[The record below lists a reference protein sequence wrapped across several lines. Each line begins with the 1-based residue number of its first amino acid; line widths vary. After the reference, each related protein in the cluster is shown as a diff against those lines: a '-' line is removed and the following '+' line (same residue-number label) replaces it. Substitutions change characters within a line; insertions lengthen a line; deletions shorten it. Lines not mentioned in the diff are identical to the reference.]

1 MAKIVAL
8 IGSPN
13 ASGNTAGIVNAVLD
27 GAMGLSTNVIKYHN
41 LWKITTYDRGEFIL
55 HCHDREVPPIDDAA
69 EEILEDIRVADVIV
83 FGTPVYF
90 DMPTSQFQL
99 VLEYMYSL
107 TSADFSE
114 SSLEGKKAVVAVSCS
129 EIDKDSLNV
138 VETVTH
144 SLGRLGITVVDK
156 MIYEDRDGPF
166 SENAEARAKAV
177 AVGSRFSRT
186 TDVESVSEILRLDRS
201 LP

>member
-8 IGSPN
+8 SGSPD

-41 LWKITTYDRGEFIL
+41 LWKISTYDRGEFIL
-55 HCHDREVPPIDDAA
+55 HCHDHKAPLIDGSA
-69 EEILEDIRVADVIV
+69 EEILADIRTADVLV

-107 TSADFSE
+107 TSADLRDSA
-114 SSLEGKKAVVAVSCS
+114 LKGKKAIVVVSCT
-129 EIDKDSLNV
+129 DVDDDSLNV
-138 VETVTH
+138 VETVAH
-144 SLGRLGITVVDK
+144 SLGRFGIVVVDK
-156 MIYEDRDGPF
+156 MIYGDRSGPF
-166 SENAEARAKAV
+166 KDDAAARAKAV
-177 AVGSRFSRT
+177 AVGSKFSRT
-186 TDVESVSEILRLDRS
+186 TDAEPVSEILRLNRS